1 MIYVSIILSIITI
14 LLLLF
19 FLIRFKKLFSTDS
32 LIEDTKTKVNRILID
47 LNRNTQTDIDLIQEN
62 SRKLKECLAQVDN
75 KILET
80 EKKMELFQEASQR
93 LRDMIAEADKIN
105 RFSNQKSSLYQD
117 FNKISKTNFT
127 NNNNNSTI
135 NRNLNA
141 YKANID
147 ANARYELKKSE
158 QQDLFDNNLN
168 DENSQNGYIIND
180 EIKVTNDGAAYKEVP
195 LFTTKILDEKPE
207 KIEKYEKTLPQ
218 KVEELYNQNMTVEQ
232 IATKLSC
239 SVTEVQL
246 IIEML

>member
-19 FLIRFKKLFSTDS
+19 FLIRFKNLFSTDS
-32 LIEDTKTKVNRILID
+32 LIEDTKTKVNRILTD

-62 SRKLKECLAQVDN
+62 SRKLKEYLAQVDK

-105 RFSNQKSSLYQD
+105 RLSNQKSSLYND
-117 FNKISKTNFT
+117 FNKIQKTNQT
-127 NNNNNSTI
+127 NNINNMT
-135 NRNLNA
+135 NRNINA
-141 YKANID
+141 YKTNVD
-147 ANARYELKKSE
+147 PNARFEIKKSD